1 MKIFLAWLLM
11 LTGIGV
17 TVHMA
22 SCTKTALPVVVP
34 ITDNSDSTDSARSGS
49 GRLSYGDSL
58 FFLRYTG
65 PDYIISPITRPSVN
79 GYFKSNPEGLV
90 LDSLSGSINVS
101 QSVGGVKYK
110 VYYMDNLHQR
120 VDSVRLIISG
130 IDYRDGIYELR
141 STPVAY
147 DTAFPVYN
155 TRTDWLLPC
164 GTQDLDGDGGLDDD
178 DNLCIFD
185 ETDLDDNG
193 DDDINGVNQDKLL
206 VDEKKGTIDL
216 EASFHAG
223 VFGSS
228 TPANG
233 IIKDFTFYYR
243 LNDASNRAL
252 NKITVRLF
260 HYRYRADIPD
270 WLLEEM
276 GQRRANTATVY
287 SRPAPV
293 TAKRQ
298 RPPIIIIVSDYQ

>member
-1 MKIFLAWLLM
+1 M
-11 LTGIGV
+11 
-17 TVHMA
+17 
-22 SCTKTALPVVVP
+22 VP
-34 ITDNSDSTDSARSGS
+34 DQDDSGNSGAERSDS
-49 GRLSYGDSL
+49 GRLSYGDSI
-58 FFLRYTG
+58 FFLRYSG
-65 PDYIISPITRPSVN
+65 PDYIITPVTRPLVN
-79 GYFKSNPEGLV
+79 GYFKANPEGLII
-90 LDSLSGSINVS
+90 DSLTGNINVS

-110 VYYMDNLHQR
+110 VYYMDSIHQR

-164 GTQDLDGDGGLDDD
+164 GTEDLDGDGGLDDD

-185 ETDLDDNG
+185 ETDLDDDD

-223 VFGSS
+223 VFESS

-233 IIKDFTFYYR
+233 ITKDFTFYYR

-252 NKITVRLF
+252 NKITVRLY

-270 WLLEEM
+270 WLLAEL
-276 GQRRANTATVY
+276 GQRRTNTAAVY

-293 TAKRQ
+293 TTKRQ